1 MPICVIKSFLRDFHK
16 RLRNKKEYNIQVSSF
31 SRKAAYWFKRCAN
44 IPLLIIGVF
53 FIGLLLLNED
63 ASFTQSMLFE
73 KEILRLKKEIKEN
86 KDSASYYRSRRIAIE
101 RGDEALEFIAR
112 EQYHMKR
119 PTEDVFLLV
128 PPSK

>member
-1 MPICVIKSFLRDFHK
+1 MPRGHNRRRK
-16 RLRNKKEYNIQVSSF
+16 VSSF
-31 SRKAAYWFKRCAN
+31 SRKATYWFKRCAN

-63 ASFTQSMLFE
+63 ASFTQSMVYE
-73 KEILRLKKEIKEN
+73 KEILRLKQEIKEN
-86 KDSASYYRSRRIAIE
+86 KDSAAYYRNRRLEIE
-101 RGDEALEFIAR
+101 RGDEALEYIAR

-128 PPSK
+128 APSK